1 MSYLGR
7 PPSVPAGTRVV
18 YEFVAT
24 EGQTVFSGEDEYGRI
39 LSYDPGYVNL
49 FVNGRILS
57 GLDFDA
63 LDGSRVT
70 IKTGLPANTVVQVE
84 AFGTFAIADVYSRLD
99 VDSLLTG
106 KVSNSL
112 VKLLDFKKH
121 NTSGLYVAFGDE
133 TAGLAT
139 PNAPVKSG
147 NNRLT
152 VLVSGD
158 TQVTHYIVTMNSSGI
173 HCMWSGIYYGE
184 TSGVSGSGTLKWNRE
199 LNDKDSPAGI
209 PQPWPLTTAPSGW
222 LICNGQSFS
231 TANYPELAVAYP
243 SGVLP
248 DLRGEFLRG
257 WDGGRN
263 VDSGRVILSL
273 QDQSLESHKHLFPVW
288 TARLNDYPLTH
299 PSLAGST
306 LLRQITPS
314 SPQIDYDNY
323 PYPFSTIT
331 EGGVVTGTTTPYGN
345 AETRPRNVAFNYI
358 VRAR

>member
-49 FVNGRILS
+49 FVNGRFLS
-57 GLDFDA
+57 GLDYDA
-63 LDGSRVT
+63 LDGSQVT
-70 IKTGLPANTVVQVE
+70 IKLSLPANTVVQVE
-84 AFGTFAIADVYSRLD
+84 AFGTFAIADVYSKLD

-133 TAGLAT
+133 AAGLAT

-263 VDSGRVILSL
+263 VDSGRGILTS
-273 QDQSLESHKHLFPVW
+273 QSDDTKKIDLKYL
-288 TARLNDYPLTH
+288 
-299 PSLAGST
+299 G
-306 LLRQITPS
+306 PS
-314 SPQIDYDNY
+314 S
-323 PYPFSTIT
+323 
-331 EGGVVTGTTTPYGN
+331 GTGTTTVFQLGPGTNNYIYTSGLSQPN
-345 AETRPRNVAFNYI
+345 SAPTLSAFSGLPTGTETRPRNIAFNYI